1 MTYGDDYMCPLMH
14 IVLENQSSA
23 AVTGILGGNSGKDDT
38 KEDGSSSSES
48 SDQKLAEQET
58 IFLTGVLDELKI
70 VVSNSLDVS

>member
-1 MTYGDDYMCPLMH
+1 MDYMCPLTH

-23 AVTGILGGNSGKDDT
+23 AVTGIMGQNPGNDDT
-38 KEDGSSSSES
+38 TEDGSSSSES
-48 SDQKLAEQET
+48 NDQKLAEQET